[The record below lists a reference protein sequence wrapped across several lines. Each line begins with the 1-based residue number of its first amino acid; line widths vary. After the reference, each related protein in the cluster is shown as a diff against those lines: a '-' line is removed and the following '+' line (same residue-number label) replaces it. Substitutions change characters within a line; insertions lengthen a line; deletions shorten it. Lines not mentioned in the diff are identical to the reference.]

1 MMITSLKKEGQGL
14 REENFDQL
22 FQIGHLAMHLLI
34 EFSVLFF
41 AR

>member
-1 MMITSLKKEGQGL
+1 MMIPSLKKGQGL